1 LWEILLG
8 YALEK
13 IFGSET
19 DAFEVGGTI
28 VTTTDDVEQTSSPA
42 GQISLA
48 DNSGVV
54 YYDPSLVCSR
64 PDSDNVR
71 HGLQL
76 GFNPFAPVLQK
87 GAEVLLEQV
96 GYGQPR
102 YD

>member
-64 PDSDNVR
+64 PDVKVGL
-71 HGLQL
+71 GLQL
-76 GFNPFAPVLQK
+76 GFNPFTPVIRR
-87 GAEVLLEQV
+87 GAEVLLEEV